1 MTDIENSN
9 LFFTS
14 LKTDNKKIELLT
26 PTDIKLKPDPK
37 QVIKSTSLLDKI
49 STLKIVRDRAQE
61 GEYKK
66 QLNIII
72 ESLKNITLQKLQL
85 ALGLK
90 LNNYEKYDTSEDIEI
105 IKISS
110 FVDIQYGPED
120 ITGNQT
126 LIHEKNAIFFN
137 KNNNF
142 TKSILQFVNYNRKKS
157 SIKKQYLNLFNNLLS
172 QNKEIKSEDI
182 DNYEVKENTI
192 TFLKKTE

>member
-1 MTDIENSN
+1 MTDIKNSN
-9 LFFTS
+9 FFFTS
-14 LKTDNKKIELLT
+14 LNIDDNKKIEILI
-26 PTDIKLKPDPK
+26 PTDIKLRPNPK
-37 QVIKSTSLLDKI
+37 QVIKSTSLLDKT
-49 STLKIVRDRAQE
+49 STLEIVRDRVQE

-105 IKISS
+105 IKICSID
-110 FVDIQYGPED
+110 DIHYGPED

-142 TKSILQFVNYNRKKS
+142 TKSKLQFVEYNSKKS

-182 DNYEVKENTI
+182 NGYQVKENTI
-192 TFLKKTE
+192 TFLKN